1 MRKRRIRPT
10 AKPKSLLP
18 TLLLMIVGL
27 FFLLFFGKQLADR
40 LAANLVAPS
49 PPQLGTQQLPPTLRD
64 VVEDTAEETSS
75 PRTERPSPQQPPQ
88 HSGAVLR
95 EAIRDA
101 AQIALQTLTR

>member
-1 MRKRRIRPT
+1 MRKRRTRPT

-40 LAANLVAPS
+40 LAANLVAP
-49 PPQLGTQQLPPTLRD
+49 PPQLGTEQLPPTLRD
-64 VVEDTAEETSS
+64 VAEDTAEEPSS